1 MTSLRQ
7 AGRTYTPT
15 MPRKDTDPKGPR
27 GGETTVTKSGMI
39 RKTIWLHG
47 DEAEALR
54 DRAYRNR
61 RTESELVR
69 EALRAYLGIED

>member
-1 MTSLRQ
+1 MTFMRQ
-7 AGRTYTPT
+7 AERRIILP
-15 MPRKDTDPKGPR
+15 MPRKDTDLKGPR

-54 DRAYRNR
+54 DRAYRDR

-69 EALRAYLGIED
+69 EALRAYLEIED

>member
-1 MTSLRQ
+1 MPGQ
-7 AGRTYTPT
+7 KTP
-15 MPRKDTDPKGPR
+15 PKGPR

-54 DRAYRNR
+54 DRAYKER
-61 RTESELVR
+61 RSESEIMR
-69 EALRAYLGIED
+69 EALRTHLGIED